1 MREDVVERL
10 KQELRLLPILEGALS
25 TPIPHFDY
33 IGRGD
38 TEYPYTFVGY
48 RKIAGI
54 PLGAESITPAQLSDL
69 ESALAIFLTE
79 LHGFPLDVPSLY
91 EFMFHQDLFQGH

>member
-38 TEYPYTFVGY
+38 TECPYTFVGY
-48 RKIAGI
+48 RKIGGT
-54 PLGAESITPAQLSDL
+54 PLSAESITPAQLSDL
-69 ESALAIFLTE
+69 ESALATFLTE
-79 LHGFPLDVPSLY
+79 LHNFPQDVPSSY